1 MLTSAQSSALQSETS
16 TILITPHHSSKCK
29 IMILIV
35 DDDNSVRVSLKLL
48 LKRNGYEVATA
59 ANPTEAISFVRGSRP
74 DLVIMDMNY
83 SRTTSGEEGLT
94 LLKQIKVFHPDVPVI
109 LITAWGNIPLAV
121 EGIRAG
127 GFDFI
132 TKPWD
137 NYTLL
142 ERIATAIS
150 LSSKDKSE
158 TSASFNRSGII
169 GRDPKLLSV
178 LNTIERVASTNAPVL
193 ILGENGT
200 GKELIAEALHKNSL
214 RRNGPMVKVNLGG
227 LSQSLFESEM
237 FGYKKGAFTGAVTD
251 REGRFAAAEKGTIF
265 LDEIGDLDIN
275 SQVKLLRVLQEHTY
289 EPLGDTKTRR
299 ADVRVVCATNADL
312 NDMLRKGTF
321 REDLYYR
328 INLITVTLP
337 PLRERRDDIPI
348 LVDHILQKVSKAA
361 GRDMPK
367 VTNEALELLKQQL
380 WPGNIRQ
387 LANIVERTM
396 LVTADDILDV
406 RDFQAQGLLSKVEG
420 ASYPGRLKSK
430 EKIEIE
436 NALVEAGG
444 NLTRTAA
451 LLGITRQTLY
461 RRMAKYDIKC
471 E

>member
-1 MLTSAQSSALQSETS
+1 
-16 TILITPHHSSKCK
+16 
-29 IMILIV
+29 MILIV

-59 ANPTEAISFVRGSRP
+59 ATPAEAIAFVRSSRP

-83 SRTTSGEEGLT
+83 TRTTTGEEGLI

-127 GFDFI
+127 AFDFI

-142 ERIATAIS
+142 GRITTALT
-150 LSSKDKSE
+150 LSSKE
-158 TSASFNRSGII
+158 TPEQPSSFDRSAII
-169 GRDPKLLSV
+169 GRDAKLLSV
-178 LNTIERVASTNAPVL
+178 LETIERVAATNAPVL

-200 GKELIAEALHKNSL
+200 GKELIAEAIHKNSL

-237 FGYKKGAFTGAVTD
+237 FGYRKGAFTGAVAD

-289 EPLGDTKTRR
+289 EPLGDTRTRR

-312 NDMLRKGTF
+312 TQMLRDGTF

-337 PLRERRDDIPI
+337 PLRERRDDIPL
-348 LVDHILQKVSKAA
+348 LVDHLLQKVSSAA
-361 GRDMPK
+361 GREMPS
-367 VTNEALELLKQQL
+367 VTPEAMELLKQQP

-387 LANIVERTM
+387 LANIVERTL
-396 LVTADDILDV
+396 LVTPSDTLDA
-406 RDFQAQGLLSKVEG
+406 RDFQAQGLSPENTHIDN
-420 ASYPGRLKSK
+420 PGRLKSA

-436 NALVEAGG
+436 NALTEANG
-444 NLTRTAA
+444 NLTRAA
-451 LLGITRQTLY
+451 SLLGITRQTLY
-461 RRMAKYDIKC
+461 RRMAKYNIKSN
-471 E
+471 

>member
-1 MLTSAQSSALQSETS
+1 ML
-16 TILITPHHSSKCK
+16 
-29 IMILIV
+29 LIV

-59 ANPTEAISFVRGSRP
+59 SAPAEAIAFIRAARP
-74 DLVIMDMNY
+74 DLVVMDMNY

-127 GFDFI
+127 AFDFI

-137 NYTLL
+137 NNTLL
-142 ERIATAIS
+142 GRISTALSITAKERPEST
-150 LSSKDKSE
+150 SSFDR
-158 TSASFNRSGII
+158 SAII
-169 GRDPKLLSV
+169 GRDPKLMLV
-178 LNTIERVASTNAPVL
+178 LDTIERVASTNAPVL

-200 GKELIAEALHKNSL
+200 GKELIAEAIHKNSL
-214 RRNGPMVKVNLGG
+214 RRNGPLVKVNLGG

-237 FGYKKGAFTGAVTD
+237 FGYRKGAFTGAVTD

-289 EPLGDTKTRR
+289 EPLGDHRTRR

-312 NDMLRKGTF
+312 SDMLRKGTF

-337 PLRERRDDIPI
+337 PLRERPDDIP
-348 LVDHILQKVSKAA
+348 LLLDHLLRKVSASA
-361 GRDMPK
+361 GRK
-367 VTNEALELLKQQL
+367 VPEVTEEALELLKRQP

-387 LANIVERTM
+387 LANIVERTL
-396 LVTADDILDV
+396 LVSGGDILDA
-406 RDFQAQGLLSKVEG
+406 RDFQAQGLAPGEM
-420 ASYPGRLKSK
+420 ASDNPGRLKSA
-430 EKIEIE
+430 EKAAIE
-436 NALVEAGG
+436 NALTESGG
-444 NLTRTAA
+444 NLSRAA
-451 LLGITRQTLY
+451 AILGITRQTLY
-461 RRMAKYDIKC
+461 RRLSKHNIKY
-471 E
+471 